1 MWDDPFSEELIV
13 RYLLGELP
21 EEKQSEIEDRAFQ
34 DQPYLQLILAVE
46 SDLIDEYVQGEL
58 SDSTRRQ
65 FETRFLA
72 SGERRRKVA
81 FAKALMGLTP
91 DPNP

>member
-13 RYLLGELP
+13 RYLLGDLP

-34 DQPYLQLILAVE
+34 DQPYLQRILAVE

-72 SGERRRKVA
+72 SAERRRKVQ